1 MHIRFKSFLW
11 KVFAL
16 SSIIVLGFNLW
27 NNLIN
32 ASPSQKEK
40 IENKNELTYK
50 KANNSQLGTIWVA
63 ITTNIGTRHKL
74 KSELPVSIFKE
85 VMSIEQVIWNSSV
98 AQQEL
103 IWKNMVAVQE
113 YKNILRTNIRELIAN
128 SYDKRDVLEAFIEQ
142 LEFRFK
148 NGSLNANNLLKQ
160 KATFEQ
166 SMSQANSDIENLKTK
181 ITNDFKNYDAQASVE
196 NIEKYTQLKEKFY
209 FSRTYIIY
217 INQFLA
223 EYNFLNE
230 YNKRLLD
237 ILINNKEAIIK
248 DAFIVIPDTSDV
260 DALRSFDLI
269 FDEKEVKK

>member
-1 MHIRFKSFLW
+1 
-11 KVFAL
+11 
-16 SSIIVLGFNLW
+16 
-27 NNLIN
+27 
-32 ASPSQKEK
+32 
-40 IENKNELTYK
+40 
-50 KANNSQLGTIWVA
+50 
-63 ITTNIGTRHKL
+63 
-74 KSELPVSIFKE
+74 
-85 VMSIEQVIWNSSV
+85 
-98 AQQEL
+98 
-103 IWKNMVAVQE
+103 MVAVQE